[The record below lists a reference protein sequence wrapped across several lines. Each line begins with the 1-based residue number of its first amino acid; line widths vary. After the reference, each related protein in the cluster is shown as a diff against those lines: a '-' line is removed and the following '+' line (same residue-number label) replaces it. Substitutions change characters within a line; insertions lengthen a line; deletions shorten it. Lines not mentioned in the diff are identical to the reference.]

1 MIIKKI
7 KPIALVAIL
16 LFQPILVHAGFL
28 STYFENVGS
37 DSLQKNSLDST
48 NPKLKKQK
56 IQGALA
62 VMQFYNG
69 KLDGDFNT
77 FESRTA
83 IKRLQEK
90 LNLEQSGFLSDKEKN
105 QLTYLSNL
113 YASLKSK
120 DIERPKKIAIY
131 DEIDST
137 KESMINKTL
146 IQEYLSCLN
155 EELHSVRVIADLED
169 AKVFINGQETSTILL
184 GYSPLLLESGEYEI
198 EVNKISENNE
208 WVYSGKK
215 TVVIKNLSNIDIE
228 ITKNETVKR
237 KNRIKDEAEKRKNR
251 SKKDASQRKNRSK
264 EGARIK
270 EAKRLSL
277 WNSKEIINDN
287 KNFAVWEDSKRIKKG
302 MSLVNSRRYCDTLE
316 FSHRSNWRLPSS
328 EEAFMFINLHDRT
341 NNTTP
346 KAYEESMLLYD
357 SGLVKYT
364 SPRRIHDSILDT
376 KIFPLR
382 CISDNSDKQQSIKNA
397 KKEIAEYV
405 GVNEY
410 PNNIYIDKKNKLM
423 WEAGN
428 AGHRDNESFDT
439 ANNHCEKLGLG
450 NYKDW
455 RLPSGFELRYF
466 YKELPQFIHF
476 EDGYFWT
483 NQEEKNGSKLR
494 YASRSNKLSTDSSWY
509 SAYKCVREI

>member
-1 MIIKKI
+1 MIKKI

-28 STYFENVGS
+28 STYFENVAS
-37 DSLQKNSLDST
+37 DALQKNSLDSI
-48 NPKLKKQK
+48 NPELKKQK

-62 VMQFYNG
+62 VMGFYGG
-69 KLDGDFNT
+69 KLDGDFDT

-83 IKRLQEK
+83 IKKLQEK
-90 LNLEQSGFLSDKEKN
+90 LNLEQTGFLSDKEKS

-120 DIERPKKIAIY
+120 DIKKPKNIAVY

-137 KESMINKTL
+137 QESMINKTL
-146 IQEYLSCLN
+146 IQEYLSFLN
-155 EELHSVRVIADLED
+155 EKLHSVRVIADLED

-184 GYSPLLLESGEYEI
+184 GYSPLLLKSGEYEI
-198 EVNKISENNE
+198 EIKKFSENNE
-208 WVYSGKK
+208 WFYSGKK
-215 TVVIKNLSNIDIE
+215 TVVIEDLSNIDIA
-228 ITKNETVKR
+228 ITKNETNKR
-237 KNRIKDEAEKRKNR
+237 KERIKNEAEKRKNR
-251 SKKDASQRKNRSK
+251 SKENASQRKYRSK
-264 EGARIK
+264 KGARIK
-270 EAKRLSL
+270 EEKRLSL
-277 WNSKEIINDN
+277 WNSKEIIEDD
-287 KNFAVWEDSKRIKKG
+287 KNFAVWEDSKRINKG
-302 MSLVNSRRYCDTLE
+302 MSLVNSKKYCDTLE
-316 FSHRSNWRLPSS
+316 FSQRSNWRLPSS

-341 NNTTP
+341 NNSTP
-346 KAYEESMLLYD
+346 KAYKETMLLYD

-364 SPRRIHDSILDT
+364 NPRRLYDSVLDS
-376 KIFPLR
+376 KSFPLR
-382 CISDNSDKQQSIKNA
+382 CISDNSDKQQSIKNS

-410 PNNIYIDKKNKLM
+410 PHNTYIDKKNKLM
-423 WEAGN
+423 WEAGK
-428 AGHRDNESFDT
+428 AGHRDNDSFDT
-439 ANNHCEKLGLG
+439 AENHCEKLGLG

-483 NQEEKNGSKLR
+483 NQVEKNGSKLR
-494 YASRSNKLSTDSSWY
+494 YASRSNKISTDSSLY
-509 SAYKCVREI
+509 SAYKCIREI